1 MYPFQEIELGP
12 IETNNVLVSQG
23 IIPEIPVVEEI
34 GPAAIQPG
42 NVEIIN
48 LSNFLDRQ
56 FSLLDT
62 VILISLIID
71 TSFTF
76 YITIK

>member
-1 MYPFQEIELGP
+1 MVVNPIMIMATDAQEIELGP

-23 IIPEIPVVEEI
+23 IIPEMPVVEEI

-48 LSNFLDRQ
+48 RNHQ
-56 FSLLDT
+56 
-62 VILISLIID
+62 
-71 TSFTF
+71 
-76 YITIK
+76 